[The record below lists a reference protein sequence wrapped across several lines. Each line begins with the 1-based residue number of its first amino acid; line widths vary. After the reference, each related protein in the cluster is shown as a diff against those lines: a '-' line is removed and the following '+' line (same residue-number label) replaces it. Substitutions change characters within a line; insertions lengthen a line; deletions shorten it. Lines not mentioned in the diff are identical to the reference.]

1 MTLLGIDRPG
11 YGDSDPIDA
20 AHWADVPTAAADI
33 SDVLDILGIREV
45 GVAGWGAGGR
55 VALALACRRPDL
67 VDRVVVIGTPAP
79 DLEIGW
85 QPDSVRLLLDEL
97 SGADSGTAQA
107 RLQQHLADR
116 VPGDPRAGDALD
128 LLSISP
134 ADDAVVGDADTAQ
147 RLGDMLAYAF
157 MQGSIGWIADIAGYA
172 LRPWGFE
179 PAEVGA
185 KTLLLYG
192 AKDPVAA
199 GRHASWWQ
207 RRLPDSRVEM
217 SPTAGHL
224 QAGLRWPRAL
234 SHLAPHSKRAS
245 S

>member
-11 YGDSDPIDA
+11 YGDSEPMDA

-85 QPDSVRLLLDEL
+85 QSDTVRLLLDDL

-128 LLSISP
+128 LLSIGP
-134 ADDAVVGDADTAQ
+134 ADDAVLGDADTAQ

-157 MQGSIGWIADIAGYA
+157 RQGSIGWIADIAGYT
-172 LRPWGFE
+172 LRPWGFD

-192 AKDPVAA
+192 AKDPVAT
-199 GRHASWWQ
+199 GRHATWWQ
-207 RRLPDSRVEM
+207 RRLPDSRVECRR
-217 SPTAGHL
+217 PRDTCRPGCA
-224 QAGLRWPRAL
+224 WPRAL
-234 SHLAPHSKRAS
+234 SHLAPRSKRAGS
-245 S
+245 